1 MQAEHSY
8 SLAPHTSFK
17 VGGEASKA
25 IIISEI
31 IQFQKAVELY
41 GEPDWILGYGS
52 NSMIS
57 DKGLDGITFLIK
69 GGDIS
74 IKDTTIIADAG
85 VWWDDLVRFAIDHT
99 LWGLECTSQIPGSVG
114 AAVVGNIAAY
124 GQAVSDTLLWAEI
137 YDKSSGEIRK
147 WQASELGFVYRASQT
162 LQQNR
167 NLIVL
172 RAGFQLHTTNQKP
185 LEYESALVHAREKDY
200 DITTLDGVR
209 QAIIAARTVA
219 GSLWNYQ
226 DEHASKTAGSFFRNP
241 LVDKGLA
248 EKIMSFDETGT
259 SLELLKKMN
268 SVHSGESSR
277 VSAAHVL
284 LAAGFKRGQS
294 WGNVRLHPQH
304 VLKIENANNATAQ
317 EIYDVAQ
324 EIIQTVKNKLGVTI
338 EPEVRFLGEFND
350 HSAKETTS

>member
-1 MQAEHSY
+1 MQAETNY
-8 SLAPHTSFK
+8 PLAPVTSFK
-17 VGGEASKA
+17 AGGEARKA

-31 IQFQKAVELY
+31 VQFQKAIELY
-41 GEPDWILGYGS
+41 GQPDWVLGYGS
-52 NSMIS
+52 NSLIS
-57 DKGLDGITFLIK
+57 DAGLDGITFLIK
-69 GGDIS
+69 NGEMS
-74 IKDTTIIADAG
+74 INDTTIVVDAG
-85 VWWDDLVRFAIDHT
+85 VWWDDLVKFAIDHS

-162 LQQNR
+162 LQQDR

-172 RAGFQLHTTNQKP
+172 RAAFQLHTSNQKL

-200 DITTLDGVR
+200 DITTLEGVR
-209 QAIIAARTVA
+209 QSIIAARTTA
-219 GSLWNYQ
+219 GSLWDYR
-226 DEHASKTAGSFFRNP
+226 DEHASRTAGSFFRNP
-241 LVDKGLA
+241 LVDKALA

-294 WGNVRLHPQH
+294 WGSVRLHPQH
-304 VLKIENANNATAQ
+304 VLKIENANNASAQ
-317 EIYDVAQ
+317 EIHDVAQ
-324 EIIQTVKNKLGVTI
+324 EIIQTVKDKLGVTI

-350 HSAKETTS
+350 HLAKGTTS